1 VLTQE
6 SENLKK
12 EFMGNIILILKKRH
26 YKHNILLV
34 QFTYDQ
40 EFIALSKSINCKWS
54 QSLRGFYLP
63 NNPKNLRAIYSI
75 FKGKATIDS
84 SDLFNKNANFDGNV
98 GQIPLK
104 TEKKGNFIRQLNLS
118 RADKKVLRDYVKYLR
133 GKRLSESTVR
143 TYYTHILDFVNYL
156 NGKNISD
163 ICNRDVELF
172 IEDFC
177 IGRQYSIS
185 THRQVISA
193 IKQFENFAPECSIDN
208 LTLDMPSKSR
218 FLPTVLSNEEVID
231 LLRCTR
237 NLKHRAILA
246 IIYAS
251 GLRIGELINLRLC
264 DLDVDRR
271 QIAIKNGKGRKD
283 RYVIMAE
290 SFLPLLSNYLNT
302 YMPEKYF
309 VEGLQRG
316 TKYTAGSV
324 RNFLRR
330 SCELAGIKKKVT
342 PHTLRH
348 SYATHL
354 LEFGVDLRYIQ
365 ELLGHSSPETTMLYT
380 HVTKKSLMQIESP
393 LDKIVQGMS
402 AMDKKNGKLTLS
414 PPRMT
419 YKRVYCCAYK

>member
-1 VLTQE
+1 MKAT
-6 SENLKK
+6 
-12 EFMGNIILILKKRH
+12 ITILKKRH
-26 YKHNILLV
+26 VKKNIFLL
-34 QFTYDQ
+34 QFTYNQ
-40 EFIALSKSINCKWS
+40 EFISILKTINCRWS
-54 QSLRGFYLP
+54 QTLCGFYLA
-63 NNPKNLRAIYSI
+63 NNPENLKTIFKV
-75 FKGKATIDS
+75 FKGKAIIDT
-84 SDLFNKNANFDGNV
+84 SDIFKKEVLLTDDKISFPKKNENKGKFV
-98 GQIPLK
+98 
-104 TEKKGNFIRQLNLS
+104 RQLNLS
-118 RADKKVLRDYVKYLR
+118 KTDKNILRDYVKYLR

-143 TYYTHILDFVNYL
+143 TYYIHVLDFINYL
-156 NGKNISD
+156 NGKTIAK

-177 IGRQYSIS
+177 VERRYSIS

-193 IKQFENFAPECSIDN
+193 IKQFKYFAPECDIDN
-208 LTLDMPSKSR
+208 LGLDMPSKSR
-218 FLPTVLSNEEVID
+218 FLPTVLSKEEVID

-251 GLRIGELINLRLC
+251 GLRIGELINLKLC

-290 SFLPLLSNYLNT
+290 NFLPLLNNYLNT

-330 SCELAGIKKKVT
+330 SCELAGIRKKIT
-342 PHTLRH
+342 PHSLRH
-348 SYATHL
+348 SYASHL

-380 HVTKKSLMQIESP
+380 HVTKKSLMLIESP
-393 LDKIVQGMS
+393 LDKVVRGLKS
-402 AMDKKNGKLTLS
+402 LDKQNEKLTLS
-414 PPRMT
+414 HEGLG
-419 YKRVYCCAYK
+419 